1 MRTIPTG
8 FATRTKSGCSSHR
21 RHHRCCD
28 CAGNDSQWGGQR
40 DSVVRSLS
48 SAVADQRCRRNRT
61 KGDTHT
67 TKKKN
72 HEGCPTKKGGCD
84 TDAVSLLPCTS
95 RSSPSTHHPTTCS
108 LTQAPPTSSPQN
120 PQSRNKRN
128 TSAGRQARILSLVAR
143 PLNKKE
149 RQRPAVFFS
158 FFSFSWEKKHTYTQV
173 CA

>member
-1 MRTIPTG
+1 MVAAAIAAIIVVVTVQEMTHSGEGRETLWCDLLAPRWL
-8 FATRTKSGCSSHR
+8 TRGAEGTVQKE
-21 RHHRCCD
+21 
-28 CAGNDSQWGGQR
+28 
-40 DSVVRSLS
+40 
-48 SAVADQRCRRNRT
+48 
-61 KGDTHT
+61 THT
-67 TKKKN
+67 QQKKN